1 MTLRK
6 RFNFVEK
13 SNSAGETSL
22 VPYLTLTLS
31 SQDASIS
38 TSGLL
43 DTGASVN
50 VLPYEI
56 GVQLGL
62 NWNDHN
68 TSVTLAGNLA
78 KFAAKGIILSATID
92 QFAPATLV
100 FAWTK
105 AENIP
110 LLLGRINFFQEF
122 DVCFYGSQLVFE
134 IAPKSKDLSNMVN

>member
-1 MTLRK
+1 MTQRN

-13 SNSAGETSL
+13 FNSAGESSL
-22 VPYLTLTLS
+22 VPYLPLTLS
-31 SQDASIS
+31 SPNTVIS
-38 TSGLL
+38 ASGLL

-50 VLPYEI
+50 VLPYEMGI
-56 GVQLGL
+56 QLNL

-68 TSVTLAGNLA
+68 TSVILAGNLA
-78 KFAAKGIILSATID
+78 KFPAKGVVLSATIA
-92 QFAPATLV
+92 QFAPTTLV

-122 DVCFYGSQLVFE
+122 DVCFYGSQLAFE
-134 IAPKSKDLSNMVN
+134 ISPKSTNIVQ